1 MRHCAR
7 QRGREAAGGSSC
19 FWCLSDFPMAAAGLR
34 FRQRKS
40 EPRGQPGTARLAA
53 PCFRLATGPRSAPP
67 AAESRGHSPPHQRR
81 ARQGRQRS
89 QGESQAKPRSV
100 RRRFG
105 GCRRRC
111 RRGVPGHGA
120 WRVRPAAWPGLLR
133 GPSRALAGW
142 GKPPWAQPS
151 RSPPAYPRWIPS
163 KKFCTSRDASRN
175 VPAAGTT
182 EEFEMVLRGAKSSR
196 SRNGQRRSLRELV
209 ARPLLLG
216 FRIRL
221 DRNRA

>member
-1 MRHCAR
+1 MERS
-7 QRGREAAGGSSC
+7 RGRWGTFVKLDKIDVDRPIETSQSTDATQFSLHA
-19 FWCLSDFPMAAAGLR
+19 
-34 FRQRKS
+34 
-40 EPRGQPGTARLAA
+40 ERGQLGTARAVGAAA

-81 ARQGRQRS
+81 ARQGRQHS

-133 GPSRALAGW
+133 GPSRDLAGW

-151 RSPPAYPRWIPS
+151 RLPGRQLRRRTGS
-163 KKFCTSRDASRN
+163 KCS
-175 VPAAGTT
+175 
-182 EEFEMVLRGAKSSR
+182 
-196 SRNGQRRSLRELV
+196 
-209 ARPLLLG
+209 
-216 FRIRL
+216 
-221 DRNRA
+221 